1 MKQCEAFGVSG
12 VVPGSAEDVAARQK
26 KIEAKQSEGVV
37 EEVSEEF
44 PSLGRMYEMLKNGGE
59 K

>member
-1 MKQCEAFGVSG
+1 MKQCEAFGMQG
-12 VVPGSAEDVAARQK
+12 VVPGSAEDVAAGQK
-26 KIEAKQSEGVV
+26 KIEAKQSERVV

-44 PSLGRMYEMLKNGGE
+44 PSLGRMYEMLKNGGG

>member
-1 MKQCEAFGVSG
+1 MKQCEAFGMSG
-12 VVPGSAEDVAARQK
+12 VVPGSAEESALRQK
-26 KIEAKQSEGVV
+26 KIEAKQSERVI

-44 PSLGRMYEMLKNGGE
+44 PSLGRMYEMLKNGGR